1 MPTGKQIR
9 AARILVDWDAD
20 DLAQRVGMSRVSIQN
35 IERGD
40 ARPKTETMDKIVRAF
55 SDVGIEFTENEGL
68 RRRPDGVEIFEG
80 IERFDEFYDLIY
92 NHLKKNGGDVCCSIY
107 DESLAAKHRK
117 NPEIHRKRMKEL
129 ADQGSVT
136 FRVLATKSDF
146 VSQGYAQFK
155 WQPQQHATPTGF
167 YAFGDC
173 LALMSF
179 VNEHSPYVVVIQSA
193 PLAEGYRQG
202 FNIAW
207 ENASEPPPPPT
218 RGGA

>member
-9 AARILVDWDAD
+9 AARALLDWDAD
-20 DLAQRVGMSRVSIQN
+20 ALAQRVGMSRVSIQN

-40 ARPKTETMDKIVRAF
+40 ARPKPETIDKIVRAF
-55 SDVGIEFTENEGL
+55 FDVGIEFTENEGL

-80 IERFDEFYDLIY
+80 ADRFDEFYDFIY
-92 NHLKKNGGDVCCSIY
+92 NHLKRHGGDVCCSIY

-129 ADQGSVT
+129 VAQGNVT

-146 VSQGYAQFK
+146 VGHGYAQFK
-155 WQPQQHATPTGF
+155 QQPQQNPTPTGF

-179 VNEHSPYVVVIQSA
+179 VNISSPYVVVIQSA

-202 FNIAW
+202 FNAAW
-207 ENASEPPPPPT
+207 DNAPDTLPKE
-218 RGGA
+218 RGDA